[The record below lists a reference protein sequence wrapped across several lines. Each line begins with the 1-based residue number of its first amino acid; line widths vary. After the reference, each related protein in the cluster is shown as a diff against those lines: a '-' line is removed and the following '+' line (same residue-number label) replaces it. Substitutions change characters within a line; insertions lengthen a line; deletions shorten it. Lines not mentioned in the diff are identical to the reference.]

1 MNNSD
6 AMLST
11 TRIVACALA
20 LLSNRLR
27 VLAMAL
33 AFATAFVGANA
44 AQAQCPPSWL
54 PAIGTPGIDGGVT
67 SLALLPGGDVI
78 VGGSFASAGGVS
90 TNGIARYNPSSGAWS
105 ESGSGG
111 ISGTVSALAVLP
123 DGDVIVGGGFGIAGG
138 VEAYRIARYNPST
151 GVWSALGAGVY
162 KNSTGGGSVTALSV
176 LPGGD
181 VVVGG
186 VFDTAG
192 DVPANN
198 IARYNPSTG
207 LWSALGAGTNG
218 SVLALAVLPGGDVIA
233 GGDFT
238 SAGGVPAN
246 RIARYNPS
254 TGVWSA
260 LGSGIGFNA
269 VAFSLAVL
277 PGGDVIVGGVFDTA
291 GDVPA
296 KNIARYNPSTGAW
309 SALGSGNNDF
319 VHSLAVLPGGDVIV
333 GGNFTTAGVW
343 SANNIARYNP
353 STGVWSALG
362 PGTRGPVR
370 ALAVLP
376 SGGVIVGG
384 SWWNTVGLPSSIARY
399 LPGAPPPSIQWQPV
413 NLATT
418 PSGTAVFSIVASA
431 NGGSAVF
438 TYQWFKNG
446 AFISPTT
453 NPSAATP
460 VLVLNG
466 VQAGDLGSYTCR
478 ATNTCGSVM
487 SNPAVLSFVNPSC
500 GPSDIAGPG
509 QSPGSDGQLTA
520 DDIILFL
527 NRFFAG
533 C

>member
-1 MNNSD
+1 MHTPHLTARNTRPFV
-6 AMLST
+6 ST
-11 TRIVACALA
+11 LTLLYGRLKSLTLA
-20 LLSNRLR
+20 L
-27 VLAMAL
+27 VLVTAW
-33 AFATAFVGANA
+33 ATPTP

-54 PAIGTPGIDGGVT
+54 PAIGTPGVDGSVRA
-67 SLALLPGGDVI
+67 LAVIPGGDVI

-90 TNGIARYNPSSGAWS
+90 TNGIARYNPSTGAWS

-111 ISGTVSALAVLP
+111 ISAPVTALAVLP
-123 DGDVIVGGGFGIAGG
+123 GGDVIVGGGFGIAGG
-138 VEAYRIARYNPST
+138 VEAYGIARYNPST
-151 GVWSALGAGVY
+151 GAWSAPGAGVY
-162 KNSTGGGSVTALSV
+162 KNSTGAGSVTALTV

-186 VFDTAG
+186 FFDAAG
-192 DVPANN
+192 GVPANN
-198 IARYNPSTG
+198 MARYNPSTG
-207 LWSALGAGTNG
+207 LWSVLGTGTD
-218 SVLALAVLPGGDVIA
+218 SIVRAMAVLPDGDVIVA
-233 GGDFT
+233 GDFT
-238 SAGGVPAN
+238 TAGGLPTN

-260 LGSGIGFNA
+260 LGLGTNKQITA
-269 VAFSLAVL
+269 LAVL
-277 PGGDVIVGGVFDTA
+277 PGGDVVAGGFFTA
-291 GDVPA
+291 AGEVLA
-296 KNIARYNPSTGAW
+296 YRIARYNLSTGAW
-309 SALGSGNNDF
+309 SALGSGTNDF
-319 VHSLAVLPGGDVIV
+319 VQSLAVLPGGDVLV
-333 GGNFTTAGVW
+333 GGGFTAAGAW
-343 SANNIARYNP
+343 SANYIARYNP

-362 PGTRGPVR
+362 SGTRGHVG

-466 VQAGDLGSYTCR
+466 VQAGDIGSYTCR
-478 ATNTCGSVM
+478 ATNACGSVM

-500 GPSDIAGPG
+500 SPSDIAGPG